1 MHSARLNNVTNG
13 SDLTQRTGDCTG
25 GQDGF
30 YADLAD
36 GLHAMAQPLTILR
49 SAVAMLSFA
58 NEPEVPRHRCLDI
71 SVRQVER
78 VCDLFASLQNLVAS
92 RLGIADAVPLDLK
105 ALLMQKVEDRA
116 AQFRERGVELALVH
130 ANLLPPALGDAR
142 RTEEA
147 ISAVLEVALAVAS
160 QRERIEIR
168 IARQSDFIE
177 VVVAG
182 GQGRRL
188 NSGELLALSVAKAD
202 LLSQRGEYRFTAEP
216 FCVTLALPA
225 GEFALRGEETPA
237 ATYAN

>member
-1 MHSARLNNVTNG
+1 MNT
-13 SDLTQRTGDCTG
+13 SDLTHPTSDCAG
-25 GQDGF
+25 EQDGF

-92 RLGIADAVPLDLK
+92 RLGLADAAPLDLR
-105 ALLMQKVEDRA
+105 ALLTQKVEDRV
-116 AQFRERGVELALVH
+116 AQFRERGVELALVD

-147 ISAVLEVALAVAS
+147 ISAVLEIALAVAS
-160 QRERIEIR
+160 QGERIEIR
-168 IARQSDFIE
+168 RTRASDFIE
-177 VVVAG
+177 VVVGG

-188 NSGELLALSVAKAD
+188 NSGELLALSVAKAN
-202 LLSQRGEYRFTAEP
+202 LLSQRGQYRFTAEP

-225 GEFALRGEETPA
+225 GEFALQGEQTSA